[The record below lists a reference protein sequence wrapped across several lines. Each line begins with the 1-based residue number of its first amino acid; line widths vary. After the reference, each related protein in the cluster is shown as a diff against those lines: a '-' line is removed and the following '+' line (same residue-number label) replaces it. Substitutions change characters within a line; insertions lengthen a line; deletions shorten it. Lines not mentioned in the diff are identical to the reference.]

1 MKKFLLS
8 ILIISF
14 CMVFIPSFADDN
26 INTDL
31 WSDYSAEQIINNGK
45 EAEYITDE
53 DFEKAFDEIDA
64 KVNKWK
70 RWAEKRKMPKGEN
83 FSKSNESEVLNEEHG
98 EDASLPVMSLP
109 VELKI
114 GEGIVPIG
122 HYQVKG
128 EMIDGQPVL
137 SLYQAHYLMAKVP
150 AIETKDDFDKE
161 EILFADWENVND
173 NQIKIIYGSLDFNAY
188 AIVDMTK

>member
-1 MKKFLLS
+1 MKSLKYIVLFAFICLS
-8 ILIISF
+8 LP
-14 CMVFIPSFADDN
+14 VFASDD

-31 WSDYSAEQIINNGK
+31 WSDYNNDQIINNGK

-53 DFEKAFDEIDA
+53 DFEKAIDQIDA
-64 KVNKWK
+64 KVNRWK
-70 RWAEKRKMPKGEN
+70 RWAEKRKLPKGEN
-83 FSKSNESEVLNEEHG
+83 FSQSNESEILNEEHG
-98 EDASLPVMSLP
+98 EDTLPVMSLP

-114 GEGIVPIG
+114 GEGIVPVG

-128 EMIDGQPVL
+128 EMVDGRPIL

-150 AIETKDDFDKE
+150 AIETKEDFDKE

-188 AIVDMTK
+188 AVVDLLN

>member
-1 MKKFLLS
+1 
-8 ILIISF
+8 
-14 CMVFIPSFADDN
+14 MVFIPSFADDN

>member
-1 MKKFLLS
+1 MKKLVLFFICFLSLS
-8 ILIISF
+8 SCAF
-14 CMVFIPSFADDN
+14 AADDD

-31 WSDYSAEQIINNGK
+31 WSDYNNEEIINNGK
-45 EAEYITDE
+45 EITNVTDE
-53 DFEKAFDEIDA
+53 EFEKALDQIDA

-70 RWAEKRKMPKGEN
+70 HWAEKRKLPKGEN
-83 FSKSNESEVLNEEHG
+83 FSQSNETEIINNEHG
-98 EDASLPVMSLP
+98 EEASLPVMSLP

-114 GEGIVPIG
+114 GEGIVPVG

-128 EMIDGQPVL
+128 EMIDGKPVL

-161 EILFADWENVND
+161 EILFADWESVND
-173 NQIKIIYGSLDFNAY
+173 EQIKIIYGSLDFNAY
-188 AIVDMTK
+188 AVVDLLN